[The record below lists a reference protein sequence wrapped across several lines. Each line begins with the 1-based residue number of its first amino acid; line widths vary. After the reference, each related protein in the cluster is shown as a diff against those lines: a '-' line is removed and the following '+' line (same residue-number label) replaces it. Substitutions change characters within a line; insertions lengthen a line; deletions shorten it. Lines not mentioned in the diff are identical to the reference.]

1 MFSDLVTASFPAIL
15 AGLKLTLVITLAS
28 FVLGQLAA
36 LPLALAARSAS
47 RLLSWP
53 ARTYIFVVRGSPLL
67 VQLFLVYYGLGTIE
81 WVRDSI
87 LWPVLREPVG
97 CAILAI
103 GLNSAAYMGALLS
116 GALAQLPPGLAEAAR
131 SLGLD
136 RRQALTR
143 VLLPVVYRQITPV
156 LGNEM
161 TLVLKASS
169 LASTV
174 TVLEIT
180 GAARKM
186 VAQTFAPFE
195 IFALAGLIYLLLGL
209 TVAWAFRRIEG
220 WLRVPGLGAARP

>member
-1 MFSDLVTASFPAIL
+1 MFSDIVTASFPTIL
-15 AGLKLTLVITLAS
+15 AGLQLTVVITLAS

-36 LPLALAARSAS
+36 LPLALAVRSS
-47 RLLSWP
+47 RRLLSWP
-53 ARTYIFVVRGSPLL
+53 ARGYIFVVRGSPLL
-67 VQLFLVYYGLGTIE
+67 VQLFLIYYGLGTIE

-87 LWPVLREPVG
+87 LWMVLRDPVG

-116 GALAQLPPGLAEAAR
+116 GALAQVPPGLVEATR
-131 SLGLD
+131 SLGLN

-143 VLLPVVYRQITPV
+143 VLLPVVYRQTIPV

-195 IFALAGLIYLLLGL
+195 IFALAGVIYLLVGL
-209 TVAWAFRRIEG
+209 IVAWVFRRIET
-220 WLRVPGLGAARP
+220 WLRVPGLGATHP